1 MNFTN
6 GAELLEYCE
15 KEKKTISEAMFERE
29 TTFLEQDPE
38 KTKEKM
44 KKAWSIMQASAKKPL
59 KENIVSMG
67 GMIGGESRKLHT
79 LRENGKNICGDVVSK
94 AIAYA
99 VGVLEV
105 NASMGLIVAA
115 PTAGSSGVIPGVF
128 CSLQENFGF
137 TDEEICKV
145 LFNAAAVGYLI
156 TRNATTA
163 GAEGGCQAEVGAA
176 SAMAASAA
184 VELLGGTPAQCL
196 DAASFAIVNIL
207 GLVCDPI
214 GGLVENPCQNRNA
227 MGASNALISAELS
240 MAGIRS
246 ITPIDETIGVM
257 YAVGRSIPSEL
268 RETSLV
274 CKKEEIKED
283 KEQALPDFRSGTACF
298 STDPENR
305 SLYDDPYR
313 CRYPVIHSYEI
324 SERLELRL
332 DQSVGVA
339 FSLVNNVY
347 FVCICVEEHKEIVS

>member
-1 MNFTN
+1 MGGETMNFIN

-15 KEKKTISEAMFERE
+15 KENKKISEAMFERE

-38 KTKEKM
+38 KTRAKM

-79 LRENGKNICGDVVSK
+79 LRENKKNLCGDVVSK

-115 PTAGSSGVIPGVF
+115 PTAGSSGVIPGVC
-128 CSLQENFGF
+128 CSLQENYGF
-137 TDEEICKV
+137 TDEEICQA

-176 SAMAASAA
+176 SAM
-184 VELLGGTPAQCL
+184 
-196 DAASFAIVNIL
+196 ASFAIVNIL

-240 MAGIRS
+240 MAGIKS

-268 RETSLV
+268 RETSMGGMAV
-274 CKKEEIKED
+274 AKSACEACAACAKETQK
-283 KEQALPDFRSGTACF
+283 
-298 STDPENR
+298 
-305 SLYDDPYR
+305 
-313 CRYPVIHSYEI
+313 
-324 SERLELRL
+324 
-332 DQSVGVA
+332 
-339 FSLVNNVY
+339 
-347 FVCICVEEHKEIVS
+347 

>member
-196 DAASFAIVNIL
+196 DAASVAIVNIL

-268 RETSLV
+268 RETSLGGMAV
-274 CKKEEIKED
+274 AKSACEACAACAKKK
-283 KEQALPDFRSGTACF
+283 R
-298 STDPENR
+298 
-305 SLYDDPYR
+305 
-313 CRYPVIHSYEI
+313 
-324 SERLELRL
+324 
-332 DQSVGVA
+332 
-339 FSLVNNVY
+339 
-347 FVCICVEEHKEIVS
+347 

>member
-15 KEKKTISEAMFERE
+15 KEHKKISEAMFERE

-38 KTKEKM
+38 KTREKM
-44 KKAWSIMQASAKKPL
+44 EKAWAIMQASTKKPL

-79 LRENGKNICGDVVSK
+79 LRENKKNLCGDVVSK

-115 PTAGSSGVIPGVF
+115 PTAGSSGVIPGVC
-128 CSLQENFGF
+128 CSLQENYGF
-137 TDEEICKV
+137 TDEEICQA

-184 VELLGGTPAQCL
+184 VELFGGTPAQ
-196 DAASFAIVNIL
+196 
-207 GLVCDPI
+207 
-214 GGLVENPCQNRNA
+214 
-227 MGASNALISAELS
+227 
-240 MAGIRS
+240 
-246 ITPIDETIGVM
+246 
-257 YAVGRSIPSEL
+257 
-268 RETSLV
+268 
-274 CKKEEIKED
+274 
-283 KEQALPDFRSGTACF
+283 
-298 STDPENR
+298 
-305 SLYDDPYR
+305 
-313 CRYPVIHSYEI
+313 
-324 SERLELRL
+324 
-332 DQSVGVA
+332 
-339 FSLVNNVY
+339 
-347 FVCICVEEHKEIVS
+347 

>member
-163 GAEGGCQAEVGAA
+163 GAEGGCQAEIGSAA
-176 SAMAASAA
+176 AMAAPAL
-184 VELLGGTPAQCL
+184 VHLRGGTPSMMAHACAMAVKNL
-196 DAASFAIVNIL
+196 L
-207 GLVCDPI
+207 GLVCDPV
-214 GGLVENPCQNRNA
+214 GGLVEVPCVKRNVIGA
-227 MGASNALISAELS
+227 MDALSAAQMAL
-240 MAGIRS
+240 AGIESRV
-246 ITPIDETIGVM
+246 PPDQVLDAMAE
-257 YAVGRSIPSEL
+257 VGRSLPPSL
-268 RETSLV
+268 RETGKGGLAATPFGMAYAP
-274 CKKEEIKED
+274 KE
-283 KEQALPDFRSGTACF
+283 G
-298 STDPENR
+298 
-305 SLYDDPYR
+305 
-313 CRYPVIHSYEI
+313 
-324 SERLELRL
+324 
-332 DQSVGVA
+332 
-339 FSLVNNVY
+339 
-347 FVCICVEEHKEIVS
+347 

>member
-145 LFNAAAVGYLI
+145 LFNAAAVGYLS
-156 TRNATTA
+156 R
-163 GAEGGCQAEVGAA
+163 EMQQRQERR
-176 SAMAASAA
+176 AA
-184 VELLGGTPAQCL
+184 VRRRSERRVRWRRPRPW
-196 DAASFAIVNIL
+196 SFS
-207 GLVCDPI
+207 
-214 GGLVENPCQNRNA
+214 E
-227 MGASNALISAELS
+227 
-240 MAGIRS
+240 
-246 ITPIDETIGVM
+246 
-257 YAVGRSIPSEL
+257 EL
-268 RETSLV
+268 RHSVSMRHPL
-274 CKKEEIKED
+274 
-283 KEQALPDFRSGTACF
+283 RS
-298 STDPENR
+298 
-305 SLYDDPYR
+305 
-313 CRYPVIHSYEI
+313 
-324 SERLELRL
+324 
-332 DQSVGVA
+332 
-339 FSLVNNVY
+339 
-347 FVCICVEEHKEIVS
+347 